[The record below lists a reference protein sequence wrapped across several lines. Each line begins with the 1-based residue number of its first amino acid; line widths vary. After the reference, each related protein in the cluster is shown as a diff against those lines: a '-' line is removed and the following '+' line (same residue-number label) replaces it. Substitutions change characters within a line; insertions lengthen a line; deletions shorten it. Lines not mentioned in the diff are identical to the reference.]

1 MKRNLEHEGCQVRRY
16 GPAPAFDLRCFK
28 GDSSSQA
35 NPVTNNNQVAVQG
48 GGTATGAATSS
59 GKGSSAAAGGSTS
72 VIATA
77 SGKNNT
83 TNITTTTNY
92 TTSDPDVVESAL
104 AAETATATNAIA
116 ANTALNAGTTAAFSQ
131 ALTNF
136 GTLVSQTVS
145 SLTQTAPQAVQLQQA
160 APGPTIIY
168 AGAGSTG
175 ATSASSSPDSTPQAT
190 SDQVAPVSASA
201 PGGLSTEEWIAIGTL
216 AVGAIGVILLLRK

>member
-1 MKRNLEHEGCQVRRY
+1 MKRNLEFEGCPIRRY
-16 GPAPAFDLRCFK
+16 GPVASFDLRCYK

-48 GGTATGAATSS
+48 GGVATGAATSS
-59 GKGSSAAAGGSTS
+59 GKGSSAASGGSTS

-92 TTSDPDVVESAL
+92 TSSDPDVVESAL

-116 ANTALNAGTTAAFSQ
+116 ANTALNAANTTAFSQ

-145 SLTQTAPQAVQLQQA
+145 SLTQTTPQAVQLQQPQ
-160 APGPTIIY
+160 PGPTIIY

-175 ATSASSSPDSTPQAT
+175 ATSASSSPTSTPAAA
-190 SDQVAPVSASA
+190 SDQAAPGPASA
-201 PGGLSTEEWIAIGTL
+201 PGGISTEEWIAIGTL
-216 AVGAIGVILLLRK
+216 AVGAVGVILLLRR